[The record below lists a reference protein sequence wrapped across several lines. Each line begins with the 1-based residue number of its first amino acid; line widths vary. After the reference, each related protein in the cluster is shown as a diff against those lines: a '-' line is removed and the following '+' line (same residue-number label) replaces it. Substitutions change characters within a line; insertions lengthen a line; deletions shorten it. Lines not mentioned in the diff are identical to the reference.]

1 MEGPTK
7 FNLSLKW
14 GGIMGALLIIVSLMF
29 YLTGMVDMETGKS
42 GILSNI
48 LNYVISIGAIVM
60 AMREFKQSQ
69 VNNLTVGE
77 GVVIGILTGIVG
89 GLIVAIYT
97 YIFMTMIAP
106 EMLDSIR
113 DAAMA
118 GAGDMDSEQEE
129 TAGKIMDTMLSPG
142 VMASMVVVMK
152 FFLGLF
158 VGLIAGMIM
167 KEENPL
173 ANFE

>member
-14 GGIMGALLIIVSLMF
+14 GGIMGALLIIVSLIF

-42 GILSNI
+42 GMLSNI

-69 VNNLTVGE
+69 GNNLSVGE
-77 GVVIGILTGIVG
+77 GVVIGILSSIVG
-89 GLIVAIYT
+89 GLVVAIYT
-97 YIFMTMIAP
+97 YVFMTMIAP
-106 EMLDSIR
+106 EMLESIR
-113 DAAMA
+113 DTAMA
-118 GAGDMDSEQEE
+118 GAGDMDSDTEE

-142 VMASMVVVMK
+142 VMAAMVVMMK

-167 KEENPL
+167 KEENPVT
-173 ANFE
+173 NFE

>member
-1 MEGPTK
+1 
-7 FNLSLKW
+7 
-14 GGIMGALLIIVSLMF
+14 
-29 YLTGMVDMETGKS
+29 
-42 GILSNI
+42 
-48 LNYVISIGAIVM
+48 
-60 AMREFKQSQ
+60 
-69 VNNLTVGE
+69 
-77 GVVIGILTGIVG
+77 
-89 GLIVAIYT
+89 
-97 YIFMTMIAP
+97 MTMIAP